1 MWNTFQD
8 FSHKF
13 LKSYNPVLWYNETYG
28 YMYSFK
34 KLKCLCRL
42 KKLLYIYDL
51 IKTSKEGKRRRG
63 NAGGRAILNSVTKQ
77 ALFRR

>member
-1 MWNTFQD
+1 MWNPFQD

-13 LKSYNPVLWYNETYG
+13 LKNYNPGLWYNKIHS

-34 KLKCLCRL
+34 KLECLCRL

-51 IKTSKEGKRRRG
+51 IKTIKKEKEEGEML
-63 NAGGRAILNSVTKQ
+63 GGRVILNRVTK
-77 ALFRR
+77 

>member
-1 MWNTFQD
+1 MWNPFQD

-13 LKSYNPVLWYNETYG
+13 LKSYNPGLWYNKIHS

-34 KLKCLCRL
+34 KLECLCRL

-51 IKTSKEGKRRRG
+51 IKTIKKEKEEGEML
-63 NAGGRAILNSVTKQ
+63 GGRVILNRVTK
-77 ALFRR
+77 

>member
-1 MWNTFQD
+1 MRNTFQD

-13 LKSYNPVLWYNETYG
+13 LKSYNPGLWYNETYS
-28 YMYSFK
+28 YMHSFK

-51 IKTSKEGKRRRG
+51 IKNYKIGKRRG
-63 NAGGRAILNSVTKQ
+63 NAEGRAILNRVTK
-77 ALFRR
+77 